1 MKLMIVTDAWEPQVN
16 GVVRTLK
23 RTKLGLEQAGFD
35 VSMVTPL
42 GSRTVACP
50 TYSEIQLTLSPFRK
64 VSEHIEEHR
73 PDFIHIST
81 EGPLGWSARKFCK
94 LQGLNFTTSFHT
106 RFAEYLHA
114 RTRLPIGL
122 TYKVL
127 RRFHYPSRYT
137 MVTTPSMQRR
147 LASFGFNNLRPWGR
161 GVDTELFRPFERE
174 TTRAKPIAMYVG
186 RVAVEKN
193 LEAFLSLNIDCE
205 KYIVGDGPQ
214 RKELQAKY
222 PKAIFT
228 GKKFGEELARL
239 YAMADVFVFPSKTDT
254 FGLVM
259 LEALASGT
267 PVAAY
272 PFEGPI
278 DVIRSSEV
286 GCLDLDLE
294 LATKKALKLS
304 RKRCRE
310 YALGYS
316 WSNAVSQFS
325 SNLVLAR

>member
-23 RTKLGLEQAGFD
+23 RTKQGLEKSGFD
-35 VSMVTPL
+35 VQMVTPL
-42 GSRTVACP
+42 GSKTVACP

-64 VSEHIEEHR
+64 VSESIEEFG
-73 PDFIHIST
+73 PDFVHIST

-94 LQGLNFTTSFHT
+94 LNNLKFTTSFHT

-114 RTRLPIGL
+114 RARVPIGL
-122 TYKVL
+122 TYKIL
-127 RRFHYPSRYT
+127 RRFHDPSRYT
-137 MVTTPSMQRR
+137 MVTTPSMQMR

-161 GVDTELFRPFERE
+161 GVDTNLFRPFERE
-174 TTRAKPIAMYVG
+174 CVRPRPIAMYVG

-193 LEAFLSLNIDCE
+193 LEAFLAMNLDVE

-214 RKELQAKY
+214 RAELQSKY
-222 PKAIFT
+222 PNAVFT
-228 GKKFGEELARL
+228 GKKFGEDLARL
-239 YAMADVFVFPSKTDT
+239 YSMADVFVFPSKTDT

-272 PFEGPI
+272 PVEGPI

-286 GCLDLDLE
+286 GCLDHNLE
-294 LATKKALKLS
+294 HATKTALGLS
-304 RKRCRE
+304 RARCRE
-310 YALGYS
+310 YALGFS
-316 WSNAVSQFS
+316 WANAISQFT